1 MPGLIGFYTFGEGR
15 ENWDASRFIQY
26 GLSALQGRGQESI
39 SLATVGLGSTLRI
52 LGGKGGVEEFFE
64 KNRTIIPKG
73 FIGIGQTSSYTDDYL
88 VHVKAPYELV
98 LALDGKT
105 DLHEDRGEA
114 TKLFARQLSQLL
126 YSEKEPLKATS
137 MLINKIG
144 GGYSFVAL
152 THKQELVTGRNPL
165 GVKPLETGSVG
176 FDIAAVAS
184 ETCALDV
191 MGIDPTGPVETGE
204 VIIFTPEDIRGNTPA
219 ADAGNFCSYEYVYL
233 ARLDSRVN
241 TLPVARVRNSI
252 GRELATTHP
261 ANADVVI
268 GVPETALPIA
278 NGYSQGSDLPLEIG
292 FVRTGENIRAALKP
306 TQKERLIGVQLK
318 LNPVKSAVEDR
329 DVVLVDDS
337 VLRGNTLQNTVINLK
352 RNGAKRI
359 HVRIGSPAL
368 VSPCPYGVEIP
379 AKDELIS
386 ASLDQEELANSV
398 GTDSISFMTVEELQR
413 AIGLPRQSLCMRCF
427 EKGGVTRLE

>member
-1 MPGLIGFYTFGEGR
+1 MSGLVGFYTFGEGR
-15 ENWDASRFIQY
+15 ENWDASRFIHY

-39 SLATVGLGSTLRI
+39 SLATIGPGNTLQT
-52 LGGKGGVEEFFE
+52 LGGKGDIREFFQ
-64 KNRTIIPKG
+64 KNKTSIPKG

-105 DLHEDRGEA
+105 DLHEDRSEA
-114 TKLFARQLSQLL
+114 TRLFARQLSQLL
-126 YSEKEPLKATS
+126 HNEKEPLKATS
-137 MLINKIG
+137 MLTNKIG

-191 MGIDPTGPVETGE
+191 MGIDHTGPVETGE
-204 VIIFTPEDIRGNTPA
+204 VIIFTPEEIRGNTPTI
-219 ADAGNFCSYEYVYL
+219 DAGNFCSYEYVYL
-233 ARLDSRVN
+233 ARLDSQVN
-241 TLPVARVRNSI
+241 NLPVAKVRNSI
-252 GRELATTHP
+252 GRELAKVHQ
-261 ANADVVI
+261 AKADVVI
-268 GVPETALPIA
+268 GIPENALPIA
-278 NGYSQGSDLPLEIG
+278 NGYSQGSGLPLEIG

-306 TQKERLIGVQLK
+306 TQKERLAGVQLK
-318 LNPVKSAVEDR
+318 LNPVKSAVQDR

-352 RNGAKRI
+352 RDGARRI

-368 VSPCPYGVEIP
+368 VSSCPYGVEIP
-379 AKDELIS
+379 PKDELIS
-386 ASLDQEELANSV
+386 NNLDEEKLANSV
-398 GTDSISFMTVEELQR
+398 GADSISFMTVEELQR
-413 AIGLPRQSLCMRCF
+413 AIGLPRENLCMRCF
-427 EKGGVTRLE
+427 EKGGATR

>member
-39 SLATVGLGSTLRI
+39 SLATVGLGSTLRT

-191 MGIDPTGPVETGE
+191 MGIDHTGPVETGE
-204 VIIFTPEDIRGNTPA
+204 VIMFTSEDIRGNTPA
-219 ADAGNFCSYEYVYL
+219 TDPGNFCSYEYVYL
-233 ARLDSRVN
+233 ARLDSKVN
-241 TLPVARVRNSI
+241 TLPVAKVRNNI
-252 GRELATTHP
+252 GRELAKAHP
-261 ANADVVI
+261 VKADVVI

-278 NGYSQGSDLPLEIG
+278 NGYSQESGLPQEPG
-292 FVRTGENIRAALKP
+292 FMRTGENIRAALEP
-306 TQKERLIGVQLK
+306 TQKERLVGVQLK
-318 LNPVKSAVEDR
+318 LNPVKSAIEAK

-337 VLRGNTLQNTVINLK
+337 VVRGNTLRNTVLNLK
-352 RNGAKRI
+352 RSGAQSV

-368 VSPCPYGVEIP
+368 VSACPYGVEIP
-379 AKDELIS
+379 TKDELITS
-386 ASLDQEELANSV
+386 NLNEKEFANIVGADSV
-398 GTDSISFMTVEELQR
+398 SFMTVEELQH
-413 AIGLPRQSLCMRCF
+413 AIGLPRQNLCMRCF
-427 EKGGVTRLE
+427 EKGDTTQ

>member
-1 MPGLIGFYTFGEGR
+1 MPGLLGFYTFGEGR
-15 ENWDASRFIQY
+15 ENWDASHFIHY
-26 GLSALQGRGQESI
+26 GLSALQGRGQESV
-39 SLATVGLGSTLRI
+39 SLATIGQGNALRT

-64 KNRTIIPKG
+64 KNKTSLPKG
-73 FIGIGQTSSYTDDYL
+73 FIGIGQTSSYLDDYL

-105 DLHEDRGEA
+105 DLHENRDEA

-126 YSEKEPLKATS
+126 HSEKEPLKATS
-137 MLINKIG
+137 MLVNKIG

-152 THKQELVTGRNPL
+152 THKQELITGRNPL

-176 FDIAAVAS
+176 FDIAAVVS

-191 MGIDPTGPVETGE
+191 MGIDHTGPVETGE
-204 VIIFTPEDIRGNTPA
+204 VIMFTPEDIRGNTPA
-219 ADAGNFCSYEYVYL
+219 TDAGNFCSYEYVYL
-233 ARLDSRVN
+233 ARLDSEVN
-241 TLPVARVRNSI
+241 TLPVAKVRNSI
-252 GRELATTHP
+252 GRELAKAHP
-261 ANADVVI
+261 VKADVVI

-278 NGYSQGSDLPLEIG
+278 NGYSQESGLPQEPG
-292 FVRTGENIRAALKP
+292 FMRTGENIRAALKP
-306 TQKERLIGVQLK
+306 AQKERLVGVQLK
-318 LNPVKSAVEDR
+318 LNPVKSAFEGK

-337 VLRGNTLQNTVINLK
+337 VVRGNTLQNTVVNLK

-379 AKDELIS
+379 SRDELIS
-386 ASLDQEELANSV
+386 GSLNEKELANTV
-398 GTDSISFMTVEELQR
+398 GADSISFMTVDELQR
-413 AIGLPRQSLCMRCF
+413 AIGLPRQNLCMRCF
-427 EKGGVTRLE
+427 ENGGTTR

>member
-15 ENWDASRFIQY
+15 ENWDASHFIHY

-39 SLATVGLGSTLRI
+39 SLVTIGPGNTLRT
-52 LGGKGGVEEFFE
+52 LGGKGGVDEFFQ
-64 KNRTIIPKG
+64 KNKTSIPKG
-73 FIGIGQTSSYTDDYL
+73 FIGIGQTSSYPDDYL
-88 VHVKAPYELV
+88 VHVKTPYELV

-105 DLHEDRGEA
+105 DLHENRGEA

-126 YSEKEPLKATS
+126 HNEREPLKATS

-176 FDIAAVAS
+176 FDIGAVAS

-191 MGIDPTGPVETGE
+191 MGIDHTGPVETGE
-204 VIIFTPEDIRGNTPA
+204 VIMFTPEDIRGNTPTT
-219 ADAGNFCSYEYVYL
+219 DPSNFCSYEYVYL
-233 ARLDSRVN
+233 ARLDSNVN
-241 TLPVARVRNSI
+241 TLHVAKVRNAI
-252 GRELATTHP
+252 GRQMAKDHP
-261 ANADVVI
+261 AKADVVI
-268 GVPETALPIA
+268 GVPETALAIA
-278 NGYSQGSDLPLEIG
+278 NGYSQESSIPLEPG

-318 LNPVKSAVEDR
+318 LNPIKSAFESK

-337 VLRGNTLQNTVINLK
+337 VVRGNTLHNTVLNLK
-352 RNGAKRI
+352 RDGAHQVHI
-359 HVRIGSPAL
+359 RIGSPAL

-379 AKDELIS
+379 PRDELIS
-386 ASLDQEELANSV
+386 GNLDERELANNV
-398 GTDSISFMTVEELQR
+398 GADSISFMTVEELQH
-413 AIGLPRQSLCMRCF
+413 AIGLPRQNLCMRCF
-427 EKGGVTRLE
+427 EKGGTTR

>member
-15 ENWDASRFIQY
+15 ENWDASQIIHY

-39 SLATVGLGSTLRI
+39 SLATIGPGNTLHT
-52 LGGKGGVEEFFE
+52 LGGKGGVEEFFQ
-64 KNRTIIPKG
+64 KNKTSIPKG
-73 FIGIGQTSSYTDDYL
+73 FIGIGQTSSYLDDYL
-88 VHVKAPYELV
+88 VHVKTPYELV

-126 YSEKEPLKATS
+126 HSEKEPLKATS

-176 FDIAAVAS
+176 FDIGAVAS

-191 MGIDPTGPVETGE
+191 MGIDHTGPVETGE
-204 VIIFTPEDIRGNTPA
+204 VIMFTPEDIRGNAPTT
-219 ADAGNFCSYEYVYL
+219 DRGNFCSYEYVYL
-233 ARLDSRVN
+233 ARLDSNVN
-241 TLPVARVRNSI
+241 TLSVARVRNRV
-252 GRELATTHP
+252 GRELAKAHP
-261 ANADVVI
+261 SKGDVVI

-278 NGYSQGSDLPLEIG
+278 NGYSQESGIPQEPG
-292 FVRTGENIRAALKP
+292 FMRTGENVRAALKP
-306 TQKERLIGVQLK
+306 TQKERLVGVQLK
-318 LNPVKSAVEDR
+318 LNPVKSAFEDR

-337 VLRGNTLQNTVINLK
+337 VVRGNTLQNTVLNLK
-352 RNGAKRI
+352 RDGARQV

-379 AKDELIS
+379 PRDELIS
-386 ASLDQEELANSV
+386 GNLDEQELANNV
-398 GTDSISFMTVEELQR
+398 GADSISFMTVEELQH
-413 AIGLPRQSLCMRCF
+413 AIGLPRQNLCMRCF
-427 EKGGVTRLE
+427 EKGGTTR

>member
-1 MPGLIGFYTFGEGR
+1 MPGLIGFYTFGVGR
-15 ENWDASRFIQY
+15 ENWDTSNFIHY

-39 SLATVGLGSTLRI
+39 SLATIGPGNTLHT
-52 LGGKGGVEEFFE
+52 LGGKGGVEEFFQ
-64 KNRTIIPKG
+64 KNKTSIPKG
-73 FIGIGQTSSYTDDYL
+73 FIGIGQTSSYEDDYL

-105 DLHEDRGEA
+105 DLHENRGEA

-126 YSEKEPLKATS
+126 HSEKEPLKATS

-191 MGIDPTGPVETGE
+191 MGVDHTGPVETGE
-204 VIIFTPEDIRGNTPA
+204 VIMFTPEDIRGNTPA
-219 ADAGNFCSYEYVYL
+219 TNPGNFCSYEYVYL
-233 ARLDSRVN
+233 ARLDSQVN
-241 TLPVARVRNSI
+241 TLAVARIRNNI
-252 GRELATTHP
+252 GRELAKDHP
-261 ANADVVI
+261 VKADVVI
-268 GVPETALPIA
+268 GIPETALPIA
-278 NGYSQGSDLPLEIG
+278 NGYSQQSG
-292 FVRTGENIRAALKP
+292 FPQEFGFMRTGENIRAALKP
-306 TQKERLIGVQLK
+306 TQKERLVGVQLK
-318 LNPVKSAVEDR
+318 LNPVKSAFEGR

-337 VLRGNTLQNTVINLK
+337 VVRGNTLRNTIVNLK
-352 RNGAKRI
+352 RDGAHQV

-368 VSPCPYGVEIP
+368 ISTCPYGVEIP
-379 AKDELIS
+379 SRDELIS
-386 ASLDQEELANSV
+386 GNLDEKELANNV
-398 GTDSISFMTVEELQR
+398 GADSISFMTVEELQH
-413 AIGLPRQSLCMRCF
+413 AIGLPRQNLCMRCF
-427 EKGGVTRLE
+427 EEGGATR

>member
-1 MPGLIGFYTFGEGR
+1 MPGLVGFYTFGEGR
-15 ENWDASRFIQY
+15 ENWDASHFIHY
-26 GLSALQGRGQESI
+26 GLSALQGRGQESV
-39 SLATVGLGSTLRI
+39 SLAIIGRGNILHT
-52 LGGKGGVEEFFE
+52 LGGNGGVEDFFQ
-64 KNRTIIPKG
+64 KNETSLPKG
-73 FIGIGQTSSYTDDYL
+73 FVGIGQTSSYKDDYL

-105 DLHEDRGEA
+105 DLHENRGEA

-126 YSEKEPLKATS
+126 HSEKESLKATS

-152 THKQELVTGRNPL
+152 THKQELITGRNPL

-191 MGIDPTGPVETGE
+191 MGIDHTGPVETGE
-204 VIIFTPEDIRGNTPA
+204 VIMFTPEDIRGNTPA
-219 ADAGNFCSYEYVYL
+219 TDPGNFCSYEYVYL
-233 ARLDSRVN
+233 ARLDSQVN
-241 TLPVARVRNSI
+241 TLSVAKVRNSL
-252 GRELATTHP
+252 GRELAKAHP
-261 ANADVVI
+261 VKADVVI

-278 NGYSQGSDLPLEIG
+278 NGYSQESNLPQEPG
-292 FVRTGENIRAALKP
+292 FMRTGENIRAALEP
-306 TQKERLIGVQLK
+306 TQKERLVGVQLK
-318 LNPVKSAVEDR
+318 LNPVKSAIEGK

-337 VLRGNTLQNTVINLK
+337 VVRGNTLRNTVLNLK
-352 RNGAKRI
+352 RNGAQRV

-379 AKDELIS
+379 PKDELIS
-386 ASLDQEELANSV
+386 SNLNEKELANTV
-398 GTDSISFMTVEELQR
+398 GADSISFMTVEELQQ
-413 AIGLPRQSLCMRCF
+413 AIGLPGQSLCMRCF
-427 EKGGVTRLE
+427 ERRGTTQ